1 MEGQRRAAAT
11 LTSSQPSPFDVRLG
25 QSFTIIAAIV
35 IIVIVVVRVIVVL
48 VIVASQ
54 CLTSFHCE
62 FAVTLRATLV
72 PVPRC
77 ANQELPSTAST
88 LTNALTN
95 VRSHSLT
102 NMVTILIF
110 FQIKCVHLP
119 SFVSPNPAPPLLP
132 VVESQVPDLKHLHW
146 LLSFHSE

>member
-11 LTSSQPSPFDVRLG
+11 LISSQPSPFDVRLG

-35 IIVIVVVRVIVVL
+35 IIVIVIIVIVVVLVIVVL

-95 VRSHSLT
+95 IRSHSLT
-102 NMVTILIF
+102 KMVKI
-110 FQIKCVHLP
+110 
-119 SFVSPNPAPPLLP
+119 
-132 VVESQVPDLKHLHW
+132 
-146 LLSFHSE
+146 